1 MRRLVIDRFEGGFAL
16 CEGEDGAMVQLCRN
30 EMPVNAREGDVLIES
45 DGKITVD
52 AAGTEARRAGLR
64 ARMNRLKRR

>member
-30 EMPVNAREGDVLIES
+30 EMPVDAREGDVLIES

-52 AAGTEARRAGLR
+52 AARTEARRAGLR
-64 ARMNRLKRR
+64 ARMDRLKRR